1 MLSSVAI
8 DGKNV
13 LQLSPLANQGEGGKL
28 PADKNYTFTIQAFS
42 FVAQKKVTTILRSFK
57 LVKR

>member
-1 MLSSVAI
+1 MLSSVTI

-28 PADKNYTFTIQAFS
+28 PPDKNYTFTS
-42 FVAQKKVTTILRSFK
+42 FFLCCSEKGDHNFEKF
-57 LVKR
+57 

>member
-1 MLSSVAI
+1 MLSSVTI

-13 LQLSPLANQGEGGKL
+13 LQLSQLAKQGEAGKL
-28 PADKNYTFTIQAFS
+28 PPDKNYTFS